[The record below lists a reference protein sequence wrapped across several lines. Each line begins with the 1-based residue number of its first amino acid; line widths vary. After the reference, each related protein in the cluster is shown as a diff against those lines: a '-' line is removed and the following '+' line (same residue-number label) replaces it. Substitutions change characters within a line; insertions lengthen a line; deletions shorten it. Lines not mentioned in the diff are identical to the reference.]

1 MDKNKHALHDKTRND
16 IGSFFY
22 KTLAIFHKFPTV
34 LVMVV
39 PTWRERR
46 HMDAHTCLGAA
57 GMDESG

>member
-39 PTWRERR
+39 PT
-46 HMDAHTCLGAA
+46 
-57 GMDESG
+57 